1 MKITIMTNYFT
12 KLVILTLLAVG
23 SSFIYFFNFYSDE
36 NLEIQEIISTDYT
49 IKNAK
54 LFGTD
59 TEGRFLYKIIA
70 KEAKINSTNKQIYLT
85 GVYITYDTHQNI
97 DWIITAEK
105 GQVLSSSN
113 VLALNGNVILENL
126 TRESDEAMPFL
137 LLPEL
142 NVSFTNAMLEK
153 TKLTTEYLEV
163 NPNTYTVTTNR
174 NVFINKD
181 DITIQAQGLT
191 AHIKENELQWE
202 RL

>member
-1 MKITIMTNYFT
+1 MVL

-23 SSFIYFFNFYSDE
+23 SSFIYFFNSYSDE

-153 TKLTTEYLEV
+153 IKLTTEYLEV
-163 NPNTYTVTTNR
+163 NPNTY
-174 NVFINKD
+174 
-181 DITIQAQGLT
+181 
-191 AHIKENELQWE
+191 
-202 RL
+202 

>member
-1 MKITIMTNYFT
+1 MTNYFT

-23 SSFIYFFNFYSDE
+23 SSFIYFFNSYSDE

-181 DITIQAQGLT
+181 HITIQAQGLT

>member
-1 MKITIMTNYFT
+1 MTNFFS
-12 KLVILTLLAVG
+12 KLVILTLLAIG
-23 SSFIYFFNFYSDE
+23 SSFIYFFNFYSNED
-36 NLEIQEIISTDYT
+36 LETQDIISTDYT

-54 LFGTD
+54 LFGTN
-59 TEGRFLYKIIA
+59 TEGKYLYKIIA
-70 KEAKINSTNKQIYLT
+70 KEAKVNSTNQQIYLT
-85 GVYITYDTHQNI
+85 GVYIKYDTHQNI
-97 DWIITAEK
+97 DWVITAEK

-126 TRESDEAMPFL
+126 TRKKHGAIPFL

-142 NVSFTNAMLEK
+142 NVSFTNAILEK

-163 NPNTYTVTTNR
+163 NPNTYTITTNR
-174 NVFINKD
+174 NVLIIKD

-191 AHIKENELQWE
+191 AYIKENELKWE

>member
-1 MKITIMTNYFT
+1 MTNYFT

-23 SSFIYFFNFYSDE
+23 SSFIYFFNSYSDE

-174 NVFINKD
+174 NVFINND

>member
-1 MKITIMTNYFT
+1 MTNYFT

-23 SSFIYFFNFYSDE
+23 SSFIYFFNSYSDE

-59 TEGRFLYKIIA
+59 TEGRFLYKIFA

-181 DITIQAQGLT
+181 DITVQAQGLT

>member
-1 MKITIMTNYFT
+1 MTNFFS
-12 KLVILTLLAVG
+12 KLVILTLLAIG
-23 SSFIYFFNFYSDE
+23 SSFIYFFNFYSNED
-36 NLEIQEIISTDYT
+36 LETQDIISTDYT

-54 LFGTD
+54 LFGTNK
-59 TEGRFLYKIIA
+59 EGKFLYKIIA
-70 KEAKINSTNKQIYLT
+70 KEAKVNSINQQIYLT
-85 GVYITYDTHQNI
+85 GVYIKYDTHQNI
-97 DWIITAEK
+97 DWVITAEK

-126 TRESDEAMPFL
+126 TRKKHGAIPFL

-142 NVSFTNAMLEK
+142 NVSFTNAILEK

-163 NPNTYTVTTNR
+163 NPNTYTITTNR
-174 NVFINKD
+174 NVLIIKD

-191 AHIKENELQWE
+191 AYIKENELQWE

>member
-1 MKITIMTNYFT
+1 MTNYFT

-23 SSFIYFFNFYSDE
+23 SSFIYFFNFNSDE

-49 IKNAK
+49 VKNAK

-126 TRESDEAMPFL
+126 TRESDETMPFL

-142 NVSFTNAMLEK
+142 NVSFTNAILEK

-163 NPNTYTVTTNR
+163 NPSNYTITTNR
-174 NVFINKD
+174 NVLIKKD

>member
-1 MKITIMTNYFT
+1 MTNYFT

-23 SSFIYFFNFYSDE
+23 SSFIYFLNFYSNE
-36 NLEIQEIISTDYT
+36 NLETQEIISTDYT

>member
-1 MKITIMTNYFT
+1 MTNFFS
-12 KLVILTLLAVG
+12 KLVILTLLAIG
-23 SSFIYFFNFYSDE
+23 SSFIYFFNFYSNED
-36 NLEIQEIISTDYT
+36 LETQDIISTDYT

-54 LFGTD
+54 LFGTNK
-59 TEGRFLYKIIA
+59 EGKFLYKIIA
-70 KEAKINSTNKQIYLT
+70 KEAKVNSINQQIYLT
-85 GVYITYDTHQNI
+85 GVYIKYDTHQNI
-97 DWIITAEK
+97 DWVITAEK

-113 VLALNGNVILENL
+113 VLVLNGNVILENL

-191 AHIKENELQWE
+191 AYIKENELKWE

>member
-1 MKITIMTNYFT
+1 MTNFFS
-12 KLVILTLLAVG
+12 KLVILTLLAIG
-23 SSFIYFFNFYSDE
+23 SSFIYFFNFYSNED
-36 NLEIQEIISTDYT
+36 LETQDIISTDYT

-54 LFGTD
+54 LFGTNK
-59 TEGRFLYKIIA
+59 EGKFLYKIIA
-70 KEAKINSTNKQIYLT
+70 KEAKVNSINQQIYLT
-85 GVYITYDTHQNI
+85 GVYIKYDTHQNI
-97 DWIITAEK
+97 DWVITAEK

-126 TRESDEAMPFL
+126 TRKKHGAIPFL

-142 NVSFTNAMLEK
+142 NVSFTNAILEK

-163 NPNTYTVTTNR
+163 NPNTYTITTNR

>member
-1 MKITIMTNYFT
+1 MTNYFT

-23 SSFIYFFNFYSDE
+23 SSFIYFFNSYSDE

-85 GVYITYDTHQNI
+85 GVYITYDTQKNI

>member
-1 MKITIMTNYFT
+1 MTNYLT
-12 KLVILTLLAVG
+12 KLVILALLAIG
-23 SSFIYFFNFYSDE
+23 SSFIYFFNFYSNED
-36 NLEIQEIISTDYT
+36 LETQDIISTDYT

-54 LFGTD
+54 LFGTNK
-59 TEGRFLYKIIA
+59 EGKFLYKIIA
-70 KEAKINSTNKQIYLT
+70 KEAKVNSINQQIYLT
-85 GVYITYDTHQNI
+85 GVYIKYDTHHNI
-97 DWIITAEK
+97 DWVITAEK

-126 TRESDEAMPFL
+126 TRKKHGAIPFL

-142 NVSFTNAMLEK
+142 NVSFTNAILEK

-163 NPNTYTVTTNR
+163 NPNTYTITTNR
-174 NVFINKD
+174 NVLIIKD

-191 AHIKENELQWE
+191 AYIKENELKWE

>member
-1 MKITIMTNYFT
+1 MTNYFT

-23 SSFIYFFNFYSDE
+23 SSFIYFLNFYSDSDE
-36 NLEIQEIISTDYT
+36 NLETQEIISTDYT

>member
-1 MKITIMTNYFT
+1 MTNFFS
-12 KLVILTLLAVG
+12 KLVILTLLAIG
-23 SSFIYFFNFYSDE
+23 SSFIYFFNFYSNED
-36 NLEIQEIISTDYT
+36 LETQDIISTDYT

-54 LFGTD
+54 LFGTNK
-59 TEGRFLYKIIA
+59 EGKFLYKIIA
-70 KEAKINSTNKQIYLT
+70 KEAKVNSINQQIYLT
-85 GVYITYDTHQNI
+85 GVYIKYDTHQNI
-97 DWIITAEK
+97 DWVITAEK

-126 TRESDEAMPFL
+126 TRKKHGAIPFL

-142 NVSFTNAMLEK
+142 NVSFTNAILEK

-163 NPNTYTVTTNR
+163 NPNTYTITTNR
-174 NVFINKD
+174 NVLIIKD

-191 AHIKENELQWE
+191 AYIKENELKWE

>member
-1 MKITIMTNYFT
+1 MTNFFS
-12 KLVILTLLAVG
+12 KLVILTLLAIG
-23 SSFIYFFNFYSDE
+23 SSFIYFFNFYSNED
-36 NLEIQEIISTDYT
+36 LETQDIISTDYT

-54 LFGTD
+54 LFGTNK
-59 TEGRFLYKIIA
+59 EGKFLYKIIA
-70 KEAKINSTNKQIYLT
+70 KEAKVNSINQQIYLT
-85 GVYITYDTHQNI
+85 GVYIKYDTHQNI
-97 DWIITAEK
+97 DWVITAEK

-126 TRESDEAMPFL
+126 TRKKHGAIPFL

-142 NVSFTNAMLEK
+142 NVSFTNAILEK

-163 NPNTYTVTTNR
+163 NPNTYTITTNR

-191 AHIKENELQWE
+191 AYIKENELKWE

>member
-1 MKITIMTNYFT
+1 MIMTNYLT
-12 KLVILTLLAVG
+12 KLVILALLAIG

-36 NLEIQEIISTDYT
+36 DLETQDIISTDYT

-54 LFGTD
+54 LFGTN
-59 TEGRFLYKIIA
+59 TEGKFLYKIIA
-70 KEAKINSTNKQIYLT
+70 KEAKINRNNQQVYLT
-85 GVYITYDTHQNI
+85 GVYIKYDTHHNI
-97 DWIITAEK
+97 DWIITADK

-113 VLALNGNVILENL
+113 VLVLNGNVILENL
-126 TRESDEAMPFL
+126 FNKSNEAMPYL

-142 NVSFTNAMLEK
+142 NAAFTNTILEK

-163 NPNTYTVTTNR
+163 NPSTYTITTNR
-174 NVFINKD
+174 NVLIKKD

-191 AHIKENELQWE
+191 AHIKENELKWE

>member
-1 MKITIMTNYFT
+1 MTNYFT

-23 SSFIYFFNFYSDE
+23 SSFIYFFNFNSDE

-49 IKNAK
+49 VKNAK

-113 VLALNGNVILENL
+113 ILALNGNVILENL

-142 NVSFTNAMLEK
+142 NVSFTNAILEK

>member
-1 MKITIMTNYFT
+1 MTNYFT
-12 KLVILTLLAVG
+12 KLVILALLAIG

-36 NLEIQEIISTDYT
+36 DLETQDIISTDYT

-54 LFGTD
+54 LFGTN
-59 TEGRFLYKIIA
+59 TEGKFLYKIIA
-70 KEAKINSTNKQIYLT
+70 KEAKVNRTNQQIYLT
-85 GVYITYDTHQNI
+85 GVYIKYDTHQNI
-97 DWIITAEK
+97 DWIITADK

-113 VLALNGNVILENL
+113 VLVLNGNVILENL
-126 TRESDEAMPFL
+126 ITKSDEAIPYL

-142 NVSFTNAMLEK
+142 NVAFTNAILEK

-163 NPNTYTVTTNR
+163 NPSTYTITTNR
-174 NVFINKD
+174 NVLIKND

-191 AHIKENELQWE
+191 AHIKENELKWE

>member
-1 MKITIMTNYFT
+1 MTNYFT

-23 SSFIYFFNFYSDE
+23 SSFIYFLNFYSDSDE
-36 NLEIQEIISTDYT
+36 NLETQEIISTDYT

-59 TEGRFLYKIIA
+59 MEGRFLYKIIA

-181 DITIQAQGLT
+181 DITVQAQGLT

>member
-1 MKITIMTNYFT
+1 MTNYFT

-23 SSFIYFFNFYSDE
+23 SSFIYFFNFYSNE
-36 NLEIQEIISTDYT
+36 NLETQEIISTDYT

-85 GVYITYDTHQNI
+85 GVYITYDTQKNI

-126 TRESDEAMPFL
+126 TRDSDEAMPFL

>member
-1 MKITIMTNYFT
+1 MTNYFT

-23 SSFIYFFNFYSDE
+23 SSFIYFFNSYSDE

>member
-1 MKITIMTNYFT
+1 MTNYFT

-23 SSFIYFFNFYSDE
+23 SSFIYFFNIYSDE
-36 NLEIQEIISTDYT
+36 NLETQEIISTDYT

-97 DWIITAEK
+97 NWIITAEK

-153 TKLTTEYLEV
+153 IKLTTEYLEV

>member
-1 MKITIMTNYFT
+1 MTNYFT
-12 KLVILTLLAVG
+12 KLVILTLLTVG

-36 NLEIQEIISTDYT
+36 NLETQEIISTDYT

>member
-1 MKITIMTNYFT
+1 MTNFFS
-12 KLVILTLLAVG
+12 KLVILTLLAIG
-23 SSFIYFFNFYSDE
+23 SSFIYFFNFYSNED
-36 NLEIQEIISTDYT
+36 LETQDIISTDYT

-54 LFGTD
+54 LFGTN
-59 TEGRFLYKIIA
+59 TEGKFLYKIIA
-70 KEAKINSTNKQIYLT
+70 KEAKVNSINQQIYLT
-85 GVYITYDTHQNI
+85 GVYIKYDTHQNI
-97 DWIITAEK
+97 DWVITAEK

-126 TRESDEAMPFL
+126 TRKGDEAMPFL

>member
-1 MKITIMTNYFT
+1 MTNYFT

-23 SSFIYFFNFYSDE
+23 SSFIYFFNFNSDE

-113 VLALNGNVILENL
+113 VLALNGNVILENF

>member
-1 MKITIMTNYFT
+1 MIMTNYLT
-12 KLVILTLLAVG
+12 KLVILALLAIG

-36 NLEIQEIISTDYT
+36 DLETQDIISTDYT

-54 LFGTD
+54 LFGTN
-59 TEGRFLYKIIA
+59 TEGKFLYKIIA
-70 KEAKINSTNKQIYLT
+70 KEAKFNRTNQQIYLT
-85 GVYITYDTHQNI
+85 GVNIKYDTHQNI
-97 DWIITAEK
+97 DWVITADK

-113 VLALNGNVILENL
+113 VLVLNGNVILENL
-126 TRESDEAMPFL
+126 IKKSNEAMPYL

-142 NVSFTNAMLEK
+142 NVAFTNAILEK

-163 NPNTYTVTTNR
+163 NPSTYTITTNR
-174 NVFINKD
+174 NVLIKKD

-191 AHIKENELQWE
+191 AHIKENELKWE

>member
-1 MKITIMTNYFT
+1 MTNFFS
-12 KLVILTLLAVG
+12 KLVILTLLAIG
-23 SSFIYFFNFYSDE
+23 SSFIYFINFYSNED
-36 NLEIQEIISTDYT
+36 LETQDIISTDYT

-54 LFGTD
+54 LFGTNK
-59 TEGRFLYKIIA
+59 EGKFLYKIIA
-70 KEAKINSTNKQIYLT
+70 KEAKVNSINQQIYLT
-85 GVYITYDTHQNI
+85 GVYIKYDTHQNI
-97 DWIITAEK
+97 DWVITAEK

-126 TRESDEAMPFL
+126 TRKKHGAIPFL

-142 NVSFTNAMLEK
+142 NVSFTNAILEK

-163 NPNTYTVTTNR
+163 NPNTYTITTNR
-174 NVFINKD
+174 NVLIIKD

-191 AHIKENELQWE
+191 AYIKENELKWE

>member
-1 MKITIMTNYFT
+1 MFMTNFFS
-12 KLVILTLLAVG
+12 KLVILTLLAIG
-23 SSFIYFFNFYSDE
+23 SSFIYFFNFYSNED
-36 NLEIQEIISTDYT
+36 LETQDIISTDYT

-54 LFGTD
+54 LFGTNK
-59 TEGRFLYKIIA
+59 EGKFLYKIIA
-70 KEAKINSTNKQIYLT
+70 KEAKVNSINQQIYLT
-85 GVYITYDTHQNI
+85 GVYIKYDTHQNI
-97 DWIITAEK
+97 DWVITAEK

-126 TRESDEAMPFL
+126 TRKKHGAIPFL

-142 NVSFTNAMLEK
+142 NVSFTNAILEK

-163 NPNTYTVTTNR
+163 NPNTYTITTNR

-191 AHIKENELQWE
+191 AYIKENELKWE

>member
-1 MKITIMTNYFT
+1 MTNYLT

-23 SSFIYFFNFYSDE
+23 SSFIYFLNFYSDE
-36 NLEIQEIISTDYT
+36 NLETQEIISTDYT

-142 NVSFTNAMLEK
+142 NVSFTNAMFEK

>member
-1 MKITIMTNYFT
+1 MTNFFS
-12 KLVILTLLAVG
+12 KLVILTLLAIG
-23 SSFIYFFNFYSDE
+23 SSFIYFFNFYSNED
-36 NLEIQEIISTDYT
+36 LETQDIISTDYT

-54 LFGTD
+54 LFGTN
-59 TEGRFLYKIIA
+59 TEGKFLYKIIA
-70 KEAKINSTNKQIYLT
+70 KEAKVNSTNQQIYLT
-85 GVYITYDTHQNI
+85 GVYIKYDTHQNI
-97 DWIITAEK
+97 DWVITAEK

-126 TRESDEAMPFL
+126 TRKKHGAIPFL

-142 NVSFTNAMLEK
+142 NVSFTNAILEK

-163 NPNTYTVTTNR
+163 NPNTYTITTNR
-174 NVFINKD
+174 NVLIIKD

-191 AHIKENELQWE
+191 AYIKENELKWE

>member
-1 MKITIMTNYFT
+1 MTNYLT
-12 KLVILTLLAVG
+12 KLVILALLAIG
-23 SSFIYFFNFYSDE
+23 SSFIYFFNFYSNED
-36 NLEIQEIISTDYT
+36 LETQDIISTDYT

-54 LFGTD
+54 LFGTNK
-59 TEGRFLYKIIA
+59 EGKFLYKIIA
-70 KEAKINSTNKQIYLT
+70 KEAKVNSINQQIYLT
-85 GVYITYDTHQNI
+85 GVYIKYDTHQNI
-97 DWIITAEK
+97 DWVITAEK

-126 TRESDEAMPFL
+126 NRKKHGAIPFL

-142 NVSFTNAMLEK
+142 NVSFTNAILEK

-163 NPNTYTVTTNR
+163 NPNTYTITTNR
-174 NVFINKD
+174 NVLIIKD

-191 AHIKENELQWE
+191 AYIKENELKWE

>member
-1 MKITIMTNYFT
+1 MTNYLT

-23 SSFIYFFNFYSDE
+23 SSFIYFLNFYSDE
-36 NLEIQEIISTDYT
+36 NLETQEIISTDYT

-59 TEGRFLYKIIA
+59 MEGRFLYKIIA

-85 GVYITYDTHQNI
+85 GVNIKYDTHQNI

-105 GQVLSSSN
+105 GQILSSSN
-113 VLALNGNVILENL
+113 VLVLNGNVILENL
-126 TRESDEAMPFL
+126 TRENDEAMPFL

-142 NVSFTNAMLEK
+142 NVSFTNAILEK

>member
-1 MKITIMTNYFT
+1 MTNYFT
-12 KLVILTLLAVG
+12 KLVILALLAVG

-36 NLEIQEIISTDYT
+36 DLEIQEIISTDYT

-59 TEGRFLYKIIA
+59 KEGRFLYKIIA

-142 NVSFTNAMLEK
+142 NVSFTNAILEK

>member
-1 MKITIMTNYFT
+1 MTNYFT

-23 SSFIYFFNFYSDE
+23 SSFIYFFNFNSDE

-49 IKNAK
+49 VKNAK

-70 KEAKINSTNKQIYLT
+70 KEAKINSNNKQIYLT

>member
-1 MKITIMTNYFT
+1 MTNYFT
-12 KLVILTLLAVG
+12 KLVILTLLTVG
-23 SSFIYFFNFYSDE
+23 SSFIYFFNSYSDE
-36 NLEIQEIISTDYT
+36 NLETQEIISTDYT

-59 TEGRFLYKIIA
+59 MEGRFVYKIFA

-85 GVYITYDTHQNI
+85 GVNIKYDTRQNI

-105 GQVLSSSN
+105 GQILSSSN

>member
-1 MKITIMTNYFT
+1 MTNYFT

-23 SSFIYFFNFYSDE
+23 SSFIYFFNSYSDE

-54 LFGTD
+54 LFGTNK
-59 TEGRFLYKIIA
+59 EGKFLYKIIA
-70 KEAKINSTNKQIYLT
+70 KEAKVNSINQQIYLT
-85 GVYITYDTHQNI
+85 GVYIKYDTHQNI
-97 DWIITAEK
+97 DWVITAEK

-113 VLALNGNVILENL
+113 VLVLNGNVILENL
-126 TRESDEAMPFL
+126 TRKKHGAIPFL

-142 NVSFTNAMLEK
+142 NVSFTNAILEK

-163 NPNTYTVTTNR
+163 NPNTYTITTNR
-174 NVFINKD
+174 NVLIIKD

-191 AHIKENELQWE
+191 AYIKENELKWE

>member
-1 MKITIMTNYFT
+1 MTNYFT

-23 SSFIYFFNFYSDE
+23 SSFIYFFNFNSDE

-49 IKNAK
+49 VKNAK

-97 DWIITAEK
+97 DWVITAEK

-113 VLALNGNVILENL
+113 ILALNGNVILENL